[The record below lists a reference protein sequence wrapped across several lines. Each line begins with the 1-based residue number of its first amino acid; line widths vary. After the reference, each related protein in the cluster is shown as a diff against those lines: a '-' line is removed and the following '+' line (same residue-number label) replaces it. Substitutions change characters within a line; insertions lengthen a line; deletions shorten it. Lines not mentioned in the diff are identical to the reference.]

1 MLRILLKIASIQKLL
16 TEKPELREKLQ
27 QYINA
32 KVLFQNALSKKE
44 ENL

>member
-1 MLRILLKIASIQKLL
+1 MELVEQLL
-16 TEKPELREKLQ
+16 TEKPEFREKLQ

-44 ENL
+44 GNL